1 MFTIQYVSLC
11 SRCTVSGLVYC
22 LPENI
27 AHNSEAQSTRQAGS
41 RGGGGGGGGRFDVRG
56 CGLSNSIPISWV
68 IHKRGRGRLQFHY
81 RTEVKVQTGLSR
93 LKVVIGRG

>member
-41 RGGGGGGGGRFDVRG
+41 RGGGGGERVDVRG
-56 CGLSNSIPISWV
+56 WGLSNSIPISRV
-68 IHKRGRGRLQFHY
+68 IHKLGRGRLQFHY

>member
-27 AHNSEAQSTRQAGS
+27 RTSLRPS
-41 RGGGGGGGGRFDVRG
+41 RRGRRGVGGGGGVDVRG
-56 CGLSNSIPISWV
+56 CGLSNSIPISRV

>member
-41 RGGGGGGGGRFDVRG
+41 GGGGFDVRG

-68 IHKRGRGRLQFHY
+68 LHKRGRGRLQFHY

>member
-27 AHNSEAQSTRQAGS
+27 AHNSEAQSMRQAGS
-41 RGGGGGGGGRFDVRG
+41 RSGGGGRFDVRG
-56 CGLSNSIPISWV
+56 CGLSNSIPISRV

>member
-27 AHNSEAQSTRQAGS
+27 AHNSEAQSTQQAGS
-41 RGGGGGGGGRFDVRG
+41 RGGGGRGGGLMFA
-56 CGLSNSIPISWV
+56 
-68 IHKRGRGRLQFHY
+68 
-81 RTEVKVQTGLSR
+81 
-93 LKVVIGRG
+93 VVV

>member
-11 SRCTVSGLVYC
+11 SRCTASGLVYC
-22 LPENI
+22 LSENI

-41 RGGGGGGGGRFDVRG
+41 RGGGGRVDVRG
-56 CGLSNSIPISWV
+56 CGLSNSIPISRV

-93 LKVVIGRG
+93 LKVVIGWG

>member
-11 SRCTVSGLVYC
+11 SRCTVSGLAYC

-41 RGGGGGGGGRFDVRG
+41 RGGGVDLRG
-56 CGLSNSIPISWV
+56 CGLSNIIPISRV
-68 IHKRGRGRLQFHY
+68 IHKRDRGRLQFHY

>member
-1 MFTIQYVSLC
+1 MVTIQYVSLC

-41 RGGGGGGGGRFDVRG
+41 RGGGGVGGLMFA
-56 CGLSNSIPISWV
+56 
-68 IHKRGRGRLQFHY
+68 
-81 RTEVKVQTGLSR
+81 
-93 LKVVIGRG
+93 VVV

>member
-22 LPENI
+22 LPENV

-41 RGGGGGGGGRFDVRG
+41 RGGGGRFDVRS
-56 CGLSNSIPISWV
+56 CGLSNSIPISRV

>member
-11 SRCTVSGLVYC
+11 SRCTVSGLAYC

-41 RGGGGGGGGRFDVRG
+41 RGGGGVDVRG
-56 CGLSNSIPISWV
+56 CGLSNIIPISRV
-68 IHKRGRGRLQFHY
+68 IHKRDRGRLQFHY

>member
-1 MFTIQYVSLC
+1 MFTTQYVSLC

-27 AHNSEAQSTRQAGS
+27 AYNSEAQSTRQAGS
-41 RGGGGGGGGRFDVRG
+41 RGGGGGGVDVRG
-56 CGLSNSIPISWV
+56 WGLSNSIPISRV
-68 IHKRGRGRLQFHY
+68 IHKRGRSRLQFHY